1 MSNSASLDGNEG
13 RGDLKRLVRETW
25 RTYWWRYAAALAL
38 LSVVSATTAATAWLM
53 KDVINE
59 VFIAKSWS
67 ALVSIA
73 VAVLVIYVARGLA
86 SYGQGVILYFIGSD
100 LVADNQRRLVTKLMR
115 DDVGTMLG
123 RTSSELVQKITIAA
137 DSGRQLLNTLVTG
150 LGRDILTL
158 IGLIIVM
165 VLQDPFMSIFVLIVM
180 PIAALLIGN
189 LGKRIQRVL
198 KRHISVSISIA
209 DQLRQVVQGFRVV
222 KAFGAEAAMTEKLGD
237 AIADQRAQGR
247 KIAVLAARTQPIVET
262 LAGIAVAGIILYGG
276 WRVIAHGATPGAF
289 FSFIT
294 AVLLAYDP
302 ARRIA
307 GAKLQ
312 IEQALVG
319 LRMFYDL
326 LDEPPR
332 HADKT
337 DAKALRVG
345 EGRIAVENLTFAY
358 EDGSPLFNG
367 LDLTFEPGKTTAI
380 VGGSGAGKSTLMSL
394 ILRFWQPQS
403 GRILVDG
410 QDIADLRAESLRAS
424 TAYLGQDA
432 FLFDGTI
439 RENILVA
446 KRGASDD
453 EIIAAAKAAQAHEFI
468 LALPQGYETPVGEL
482 ASRLSGGQKSRIAIA
497 RAFLRDAPILLLDEP
512 TAALDAQS
520 EDALKSTLAELAKG
534 RTTILIAHRLA
545 SITGADRIVVLNEGR
560 VAESG
565 AHAELIAQQGL
576 YASLHAL
583 QRGEG

>member
-1 MSNSASLDGNEG
+1 MSKPGRVSVMEG
-13 RGDLKRLVRETW
+13 RGDLKRLVSETW
-25 RTYWWRYAAALAL
+25 RSYWWRYAAALAL
-38 LSVVSATTAATAWLM
+38 LSIVSATTAATAWLM
-53 KDVINE
+53 RDVINE

-67 ALVSIA
+67 ALISIA
-73 VAVLVIYVARGLA
+73 VAVLVIYVARGIA

-100 LVADNQRRLVTKLMR
+100 LVADAQRRLVGKLMR
-115 DDVGTMLG
+115 DDVGTMLT

-137 DSGRQLLNTLVTG
+137 DSGRQLLHTLVTG

-158 IGLIIVM
+158 IGLVIVM
-165 VLQDPFMSIFVLIVM
+165 VLQDPLMSLIVLVVM

-189 LGKRIQRVL
+189 LGKRIKRVL
-198 KRHISVSISIA
+198 HRHITVSISIA

-222 KAFGAEAAMTEKLGD
+222 KAFGAEAAMSEKLGES
-237 AIADQRAQGR
+237 IADQREQGR

-262 LAGIAVAGIILYGG
+262 LAGIAVSLIILYGG

-307 GAKLQ
+307 GARLQ
-312 IEQALVG
+312 IEQGLVG
-319 LRMFYDL
+319 LRMFYAM

-332 HADKT
+332 HADQP
-337 DAKALRVG
+337 DAQALRLR
-345 EGRIAVENLTFAY
+345 EGAVTVENLGFAY
-358 EDGSPLFNG
+358 EEGAPIFSG
-367 LDLTFEPGKTTAI
+367 LDLTFAPGETTAL
-380 VGGSGAGKSTLMSL
+380 VGGSGSGKSTLMSL
-394 ILRFWQPQS
+394 ILRFWQPQQ
-403 GRILVDG
+403 GRILIDG
-410 QDIADLRAESLRAS
+410 QDIAGLRAESLRA
-424 TAYLGQDA
+424 TMAYLGQDA
-432 FLFDGTI
+432 FLFDGTV

-446 KRGASDD
+446 KRGASEE

-545 SITGADRIVVLNEGR
+545 SITHADRIIVLHQGR
-560 VAESG
+560 VAEQGS
-565 AHAELIAQQGL
+565 HAELLEKGGL
-576 YASLHAL
+576 YAELHAL
-583 QRGEG
+583 QRGA

>member
-1 MSNSASLDGNEG
+1 MSKPGRVSVMEG
-13 RGDLKRLVRETW
+13 RGDLKRLVSETW
-25 RTYWWRYAAALAL
+25 RSYWWRYAAALAL
-38 LSVVSATTAATAWLM
+38 LSIVSATTAATAWLM
-53 KDVINE
+53 RDVINE

-67 ALVSIA
+67 ALISIA
-73 VAVLVIYVARGLA
+73 VAVLVIYVARGIA

-100 LVADNQRRLVTKLMR
+100 LVADAQRRLVGKLMR
-115 DDVGTMLG
+115 DDVGTMLT

-137 DSGRQLLNTLVTG
+137 DSGRQLLHTLVTG

-158 IGLIIVM
+158 IGLVIVM
-165 VLQDPFMSIFVLIVM
+165 VLQDPLMSLIVLVVM

-189 LGKRIQRVL
+189 LGKRIKRVL
-198 KRHISVSISIA
+198 HRHITVSISIA

-222 KAFGAEAAMTEKLGD
+222 KAFGAEAAMSEKLGES
-237 AIADQRAQGR
+237 IADQREQGR

-262 LAGIAVAGIILYGG
+262 LAGIAVSLIILYGG

-307 GAKLQ
+307 GARLQ
-312 IEQALVG
+312 IEQGLVG
-319 LRMFYDL
+319 LRMFYAM

-332 HADKT
+332 HADQP
-337 DAKALRVG
+337 DAQALRLR
-345 EGRIAVENLTFAY
+345 EGAVTVENLGFAY
-358 EDGSPLFNG
+358 EEGAPIFSG
-367 LDLTFEPGKTTAI
+367 LDLTFAPGETTAL
-380 VGGSGAGKSTLMSL
+380 VGGSGSGKSTLMSL
-394 ILRFWQPQS
+394 ILRFWQPQQ
-403 GRILVDG
+403 GRILIDG
-410 QDIADLRAESLRAS
+410 QDIAGLRAESLRA
-424 TAYLGQDA
+424 TMAYLGQDA
-432 FLFDGTI
+432 FLFDGTV

-446 KRGASDD
+446 KRGASEE

-520 EDALKSTLAELAKG
+520 EDALKSTLAELAEG

-545 SITGADRIVVLNEGR
+545 SITHADRIIVLHQGR
-560 VAESG
+560 VAEQGS
-565 AHAELIAQQGL
+565 HAELLEKGGL
-576 YASLHAL
+576 YAELHAL
-583 QRGEG
+583 QRGA